1 MFRVNFDADSLLY
14 FVIQFKKKSGRH
26 KKRSKKKDCLGP
38 FCKVV

>member
-14 FVIQFKKKSGRH
+14 FVIQFKKSQADTKI
-26 KKRSKKKDCLGP
+26 RSKKKDCLGP